1 MKPLTGTLWIEHR
14 KTTTAPTLDLYN
26 PNVPNAWAILEIVGG
41 KPHLRYAES
50 APRPFR
56 TEVQEH
62 LDKLKTLL
70 ILGG

>member
-14 KTTTAPTLDLYN
+14 HIGPVLDLYN
-26 PNVPNAWAILEIVGG
+26 PNVPDAWAILEIVDG
-41 KPHLRYAES
+41 KPHLRYAEN
-50 APRPFR
+50 APRAFR

-62 LDKLKTLL
+62 LDKLKTIL